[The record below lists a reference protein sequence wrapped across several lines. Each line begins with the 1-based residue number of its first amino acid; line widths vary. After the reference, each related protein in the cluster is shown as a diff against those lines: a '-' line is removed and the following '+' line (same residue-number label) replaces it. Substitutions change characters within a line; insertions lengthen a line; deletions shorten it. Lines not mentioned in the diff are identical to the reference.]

1 VLKGEFNPI
10 PYAQIV
16 TTTTHKT
23 LRGPRGGLVL
33 TTPEFSDAVDRGCPL
48 VLGGPLPHVMA
59 AKAVALAEASRPS
72 FADYARQVVDNA
84 RALAGALAA
93 RGVTVATGGTDNH
106 LVLIDV
112 RSFGLTGRQAE
123 SALREARLTANRNT
137 VPYDPNGSWY
147 TSGVRLG
154 TPAVTTLGMGPAE
167 MEEVAAMVAE
177 VLSATTPQAQSSGP
191 GAGQPSR
198 ARYRL
203 DPQVAGRVGARVG
216 ELLGR
221 FPLYPGIEL

>member
-1 VLKGEFNPI
+1 
-10 PYAQIV
+10 
-16 TTTTHKT
+16 
-23 LRGPRGGLVL
+23 
-33 TTPEFSDAVDRGCPL
+33 
-48 VLGGPLPHVMA
+48 
-59 AKAVALAEASRPS
+59 
-72 FADYARQVVDNA
+72 VDNA

-106 LVLIDV
+106 LVLVDV

-177 VLSATTPQAQSSGP
+177 VLSATTPQTQSSGP

-203 DPQVAGRVGARVG
+203 DPEVAGRVGARVE